1 MRDGQGRTSR
11 VAALAL
17 AAAFTLVLSACTST
31 PPSPGA
37 SAPKLHSPAI
47 GKDGVLRIAV
57 DAHYP
62 PYASFDGKQVVG
74 LDADVAAALAGQLGL
89 KPEFVDVPGE
99 QLDAALREKRADVAL
114 GGVTVPEAA
123 LSDVAVA
130 TSYLSDAPVLF
141 ARDASVSAEALDG
154 VRVAVQKGSLAYWL
168 VRVRV
173 PQDRLVALPTLRD
186 AFTAIASGKADAVV
200 GDGIVAGYVH
210 RDFPALRYV
219 GQLGDAAPLAVTV
232 AKDGASI
239 EAPVREA
246 MDELAATGVLDAI
259 RGKWLGDLP
268 ALKTVPS
275 AGTTDSV
282 DTTIP

>member
-1 MRDGQGRTSR
+1 
-11 VAALAL
+11 
-17 AAAFTLVLSACTST
+17 
-31 PPSPGA
+31 
-37 SAPKLHSPAI
+37 LHSPAI
-47 GKDGVLRIAV
+47 AKEGVLRIGV

-89 KPEFVDVPGE
+89 KPEFVDVPGD
-99 QLDAALREKRADVAL
+99 QLDSALREKRVDVAF

-123 LSDVAVA
+123 LSDVAVS

-141 ARDASVSAEALDG
+141 ARDASVSAESLDA

-173 PQDRLVALPTLRD
+173 PQDRLVAFATLRE
-186 AFTAIASGKADAVV
+186 AFAAVAADKADAVA
-200 GDGIVAGYVH
+200 GDGIVAGYVR
-210 RDFPALRYV
+210 RDFPALRFA

-268 ALKTVPS
+268 ALRAASS
-275 AGTTDSV
+275 AVTTDSL
-282 DTTIP
+282 DTTAP